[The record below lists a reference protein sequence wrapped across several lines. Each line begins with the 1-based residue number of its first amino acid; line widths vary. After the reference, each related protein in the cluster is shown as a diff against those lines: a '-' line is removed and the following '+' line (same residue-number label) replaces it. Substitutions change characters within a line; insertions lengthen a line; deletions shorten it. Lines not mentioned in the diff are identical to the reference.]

1 MKKKKEGKAG
11 YARILDAW
19 IPSEDAGDPIGCA
32 ATTFTFNSAFFE
44 EECLG
49 RFLQLETDAT
59 ADGPAY
65 LIEREEKLAQL
76 ACAAVLVDQH
86 HARGVRSLRWDLI
99 PARPRTGIQHA
110 KVSLLLWSKRVRLIV
125 ASANLTEDGYRRNLE
140 VFGVIDYFEGSESP
154 LAVLEDMLAF
164 LAEVAS
170 GDQQS
175 VELQGPALSRWLA
188 FLAQVRRVSR
198 NWGTREYPRGYA
210 KPRVHA
216 VLSGP
221 RRPSVLE
228 NIRLHWSDAKPP
240 DAAFVL
246 SPFFDP
252 PGIGNEPANSLWNL
266 LRQRGESSVHYL
278 VNAEEIPD
286 SEALLL
292 HAPESLRK
300 ATPQR
305 NTAETIFEKLE
316 LEEGRPLHAK
326 CIWLQAN
333 NSTVMYFMGSSNF
346 TSPGLGLGSNRN
358 WEANLAYVIND
369 LASNKTHKDLFAA
382 WPNAD
387 EISPN
392 IELRWLPIE
401 DDQEDS
407 ASKDL
412 LPLPG
417 FFREATYSRG
427 QDGESRVDLRLS
439 DQPLAGWEL
448 LTEDGDAVV
457 ASEASWSR
465 AGRTNLYTINWTRER
480 PPVGFLVSWQGCAG
494 RAWWPVNVLDA
505 ASLPPPDDLRDLP
518 LEVLIDILTSAKPL
532 HLTLAAWVRRKLDE
546 APSAEAPPLD
556 PHKRV
561 DTSSFLLQRTR
572 RISLALNGLR
582 QRLEKP
588 VASHQALA
596 WRLNG
601 PVGVRALAQAI
612 EREARSAAEKLF
624 LLAELCLELSRAR
637 PQKVPG
643 SLERAAVRDAIR
655 SAIEDIR
662 KIMPEE
668 TLNEEPELARYCDEV
683 FKEVVK

>member
-19 IPSEDAGDPIGCA
+19 IPGEDAGDPVGCV

-49 RFLQLETDAT
+49 RFLQLQTDAT
-59 ADGPAY
+59 EDGPAY

-110 KVSLLLWSKRVRLIV
+110 KVSLLFWSKRVRLIV

-140 VFGVIDYFEGSESP
+140 VFGAIDYFEGSESP
-154 LAVLEDMLAF
+154 LSVLEDILAF

-175 VELQGPALSRWLA
+175 EELQGPALTRWLA
-188 FLAQVRRVSR
+188 FLAQVRQVSM
-198 NWGTREYPRGYA
+198 NWGTREYPRGYS
-210 KPRVHA
+210 KPRIHA
-216 VLSGP
+216 VLSSPG
-221 RRPSVLE
+221 RPGVLE
-228 NIRLHWSDAKPP
+228 GIQRHWPEQSPP
-240 DAAFVL
+240 AAAYVL

-252 PGIGNEPANSLWNL
+252 PESGNEPAKSIWNL
-266 LRQRGESSVHYL
+266 LRQRGDASVSYL
-278 VNAEEIPD
+278 VIAEEIPG
-286 SEALLL
+286 SNALLL
-292 HAPESLRK
+292 HAPESLKK
-300 ATPQR
+300 ATPKR
-305 NTAETIFEKLE
+305 GAAESIFERLK

-326 CIWLQAN
+326 CLWLENDWA
-333 NSTVMYFMGSSNF
+333 VVYLMGSSNF
-346 TSPGLGLGSNRN
+346 TSPGLGLGLTRN
-358 WEANLAYVIND
+358 WEANLAYVINGQTEERIQKALDSTWPESDD
-369 LASNKTHKDLFAA
+369 LPSDC
-382 WPNAD
+382 
-387 EISPN
+387 
-392 IELRWLPIE
+392 ELRWLPSE
-401 DDQEDS
+401 DEGEDS
-407 ASKDL
+407 ASNDL

-427 QDGESRVDLRLS
+427 QDGKSRIDLRFS

-448 LTEDGDAVV
+448 LTEDGDVVV
-457 ASEASWSR
+457 ASEVSWSH
-465 AGRTNLYTINWTRER
+465 AGRPNLYPIIWTMER
-480 PPVGFLVSWQGCAG
+480 PPAGFLVSWQGCAG
-494 RAWWPVNVLDA
+494 KAWWPVNVLNA

-518 LEVLIDILTSAKPL
+518 LEILIDILTSAKPL
-532 HLTLAAWVRRKLDE
+532 HLALAAWVRRRLDK
-546 APSAEAPPLD
+546 APSAETLPFD

-601 PVGVRALAQAI
+601 PVGGRALAQAI
-612 EREARSAAEKLF
+612 EREARSSAEKLF

-637 PQKVPG
+637 PQQAPG
-643 SLERAAVRDAIR
+643 SLERAAVHEAIR
-655 SAIEDIR
+655 KTIEDIR
-662 KIMPEE
+662 KLMPEE
-668 TLNEEPELARYCDEV
+668 TLKEEPELAKYCDEV